1 MLSLD
6 EFVNVVRHVQPAVSS
21 HGTDEVRMF
30 REAIALTAERK
41 QRHKHG
47 VVAGELRAPRA
58 CMMACCKAFCV

>member
-41 QRHKHG
+41 QRHNHG
-47 VVAGELRAPRA
+47 VVAGE
-58 CMMACCKAFCV
+58 